1 MRLKDSMT
9 SKSDYI
15 HLKSKYLYR
24 AINQK
29 YTLGSGK
36 PRAEDS
42 RDLETLFLH
51 VIPIILH

>member
-9 SKSDYI
+9 SESDYI
-15 HLKSKYLYR
+15 HLKRKYLYGD
-24 AINQK
+24 INQK

-42 RDLETLFLH
+42 RDLET
-51 VIPIILH
+51 I